1 MKVSPPN
8 SFIHTADFPSPKALA
23 QVLVMVSVIV
33 FLIMSS
39 FGSYTKYI
47 SWGEGGRQ
55 KLKLSFA
62 SICCTLTRT
71 QKTIFNT

>member
-1 MKVSPPN
+1 MKVSPPK

-33 FLIMSS
+33 IIFLIMSS

-47 SWGEGGRQ
+47 SWGEGV
-55 KLKLSFA
+55 KNLNYLLPVSA
-62 SICCTLTRT
+62 VP
-71 QKTIFNT
+71 

>member
-1 MKVSPPN
+1 MKVSPPK

-47 SWGEGGRQ
+47 SWGEGV
-55 KLKLSFA
+55 KNLNYLLPVSA
-62 SICCTLTRT
+62 VP
-71 QKTIFNT
+71 